1 MIIGIWYQ
9 FINYE
14 NIHCLFRGILQ
25 KNQECGS
32 SLVRF
37 LFLTPS
43 FLAL

>member
-1 MIIGIWYQ
+1 MIISIWYQ

-14 NIHCLFRGILQ
+14 NIHCLFRVILQ
-25 KNQECGS
+25 NNQECGS

-37 LFLTPS
+37 LFLTPY